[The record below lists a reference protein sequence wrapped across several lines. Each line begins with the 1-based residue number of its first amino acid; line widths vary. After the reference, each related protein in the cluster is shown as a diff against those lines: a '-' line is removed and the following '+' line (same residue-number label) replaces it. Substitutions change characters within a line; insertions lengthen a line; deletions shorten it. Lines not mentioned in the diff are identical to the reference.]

1 MSEIDVE
8 RLKVDAN
15 YWDEK
20 AGTASH
26 YCPANN
32 QFYDC
37 RLHPCCIPRPAKTE
51 WVDGLPPVGCECEF
65 RYVSGQW
72 GRAKVDYI
80 GRQVI
85 VFTDDNGA
93 ERTEYR
99 HNSENFR
106 PIQTPGQRMREAT
119 VNRVCDMA
127 AEKSLPTIQ
136 AVAEMLYDAGM
147 LRFPGNNLTEK

>member
-1 MSEIDVE
+1 MSENDWSKAPEGATHYDPADHSSSRWVKINE
-8 RLKVDAN
+8 SGRH
-15 YWDEK
+15 YWAFGEK
-20 AGTASH
+20 WRKPKYKSTI
-26 YCPANN
+26 PAN
-32 QFYDC
+32 DK
-37 RLHPCCIPRPAKTE
+37 LIPRPTKTE

-106 PIQTPGQRMREAT
+106 PIQTPGQRMR
-119 VNRVCDMA
+119 
-127 AEKSLPTIQ
+127 
-136 AVAEMLYDAGM
+136 
-147 LRFPGNNLTEK
+147 

>member
-1 MSEIDVE
+1 MSEIDWSE
-8 RLKVDAN
+8 APYDST
-15 YWDEK
+15 YWCPKIASMAGHDGFHKDQIPCEK
-20 AGTASH
+20 
-26 YCPANN
+26 
-32 QFYDC
+32 
-37 RLHPCCIPRPAKTE
+37 CIPRPTKTE
-51 WVDGLPPVGCECEF
+51 WVDGLPPVGCEFEF

-106 PIQTPGQRMREAT
+106 PIQTPGQRMREELLSILEDT
-119 VNRVCDMA
+119 GY
-127 AEKSLPTIQ
+127 STHGQ
-136 AVAEMLYDAGM
+136 ADAILKWM
-147 LRFPGNNLTEK
+147 KDNNLTEK